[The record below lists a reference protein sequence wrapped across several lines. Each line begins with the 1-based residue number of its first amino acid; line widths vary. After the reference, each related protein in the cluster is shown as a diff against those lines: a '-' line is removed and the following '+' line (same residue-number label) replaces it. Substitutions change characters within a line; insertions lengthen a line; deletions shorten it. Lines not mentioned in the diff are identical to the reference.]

1 MAGLLLIYIINNG
14 CPNNITCKIAV
25 LTVQIKFDP
34 VFITVAVAEDEEP
47 LRDLTNSVHINA
59 LKKNT
64 RRKDNTLEIMTI

>member
-1 MAGLLLIYIINNG
+1 MAGFLLIYIINNG
-14 CPNNITCKIAV
+14 CPNNKRLEYI
-25 LTVQIKFDP
+25 LTVQIKFEP

>member
-1 MAGLLLIYIINNG
+1 MAGFLLIYIINDG
-14 CPNNITCKIAV
+14 CPNNITCRIAV
-25 LTVQIKFDP
+25 LTVQIKFEP

-47 LRDLTNSVHINA
+47 LRDLTNKVHIKV

>member
-1 MAGLLLIYIINNG
+1 
-14 CPNNITCKIAV
+14 
-25 LTVQIKFDP
+25 VQIKFEP

-47 LRDLTNSVHINA
+47 LRDLTNIVHIKA

>member
-1 MAGLLLIYIINNG
+1 MAGFLLIYIINNG
-14 CPNNITCKIAV
+14 CPNNIKIAV
-25 LTVQIKFDP
+25 LTVQIKFEP

>member
-1 MAGLLLIYIINNG
+1 M
-14 CPNNITCKIAV
+14 ITV
-25 LTVQIKFDP
+25 LTVQIKFEP